1 VKDEPAVT
9 KFQRIF
15 DRSSLLVKS
24 MFTSFWPRPITYC
37 TKYTQ
42 QFLKSM
48 THTICFLTYYI
59 WRGDILPHLD
69 RLGTF
74 VSSSIDGRFFRRH
87 IQASMS
93 ITRWCHFTWCF
104 TVLTVKYVSDW
115 RNCHF
120 FDSPAVLAK
129 LLQWMWANKNQSG
142 CGHDVMTCWFEWG
155 KYLSCSVVMAF
166 NVICHHVSKYTKPW
180 GHWKLWQW
188 LSVLTSLT
196 RIVYGAS
203 TASPTENYSSL
214 KSLLG
219 GLEAHTPC
227 FTPWKN
233 QSNLVVHPPP

>member
-1 VKDEPAVT
+1 MKDEPAVT

-15 DRSSLLVKS
+15 DRLSLLVKS

-93 ITRWCHFTWCF
+93 ITRWCHVTWCF

-129 LLQWMWANKNQSG
+129 LLQWMWR
-142 CGHDVMTCWFEWG
+142 
-155 KYLSCSVVMAF
+155 
-166 NVICHHVSKYTKPW
+166 TK
-180 GHWKLWQW
+180 
-188 LSVLTSLT
+188 T
-196 RIVYGAS
+196 
-203 TASPTENYSSL
+203 
-214 KSLLG
+214 
-219 GLEAHTPC
+219 
-227 FTPWKN
+227 
-233 QSNLVVHPPP
+233 NLVVGMTSWLADLNEENICRAVLWWHLSWYVTTSASIRSPEAIESCGSGFPY